1 MKLHDINK
9 ENTTNKK
16 ETNQP
21 RATTKCENG
30 IQRNKSKKKYHQNEF
45 GETIETN
52 THTHT
57 LTQLC
62 ICRFIER

>member
-9 ENTTNKK
+9 ENTTKQEK

-30 IQRNKSKKKYHQNEF
+30 IQRNKSKKIPPKRN
-45 GETIETN
+45 
-52 THTHT
+52 
-57 LTQLC
+57 
-62 ICRFIER
+62 R

>member
-30 IQRNKSKKKYHQNEF
+30 I
-45 GETIETN
+45 
-52 THTHT
+52 
-57 LTQLC
+57 
-62 ICRFIER
+62 